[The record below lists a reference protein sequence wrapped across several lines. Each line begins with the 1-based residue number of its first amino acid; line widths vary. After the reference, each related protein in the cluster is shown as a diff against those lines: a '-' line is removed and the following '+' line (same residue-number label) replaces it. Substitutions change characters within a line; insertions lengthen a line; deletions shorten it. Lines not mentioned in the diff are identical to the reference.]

1 MLKKT
6 ALTAGFVAVAGCLI
20 LGSAAFGDSLRVT
33 SAAGMGGVAAN
44 TCTGDGL
51 PGPCGLQV
59 DHTSGTPIAY
69 VQDNTPTSETV
80 YRAEFLFSENDVSL
94 PGGPGAAFRQV
105 IFTAIGPN
113 PRPGVGVCPS
123 TLAFIEAIRCFHIAI
138 DFGAG
143 PNSHYQCHSRG
154 DFCGERSTNGVF
166 FHTDADIDGDDNV
179 KFCIEWEHGVGTDA
193 GKIRLAVIDDGDSC
207 SGATYQVGDVTNNDV
222 RVDFIRLGTPQAN
235 FFGAGETVEYHFDEF
250 ASFRTLAP

>member
-1 MLKKT
+1 MRKT
-6 ALTAGFVAVAGCLI
+6 AHMIKLGVLAGCLV
-20 LGSAAFGDSLRVT
+20 LAPAALADSLSVT

-44 TCTGDGL
+44 TCTGDGM

-59 DHTSGTPIAY
+59 DHDNSSTVY
-69 VQDNTPTSETV
+69 VEDTTPTSELI

-113 PRPGVGVCPS
+113 PRPGVGICHP
-123 TLAFIEAIRCFHIAI
+123 TNAFIEAIRCFHIAV

-143 PNSHYQCHSRG
+143 PNSHYQCYGRG
-154 DFCGERSTNGVF
+154 DFCGERNTGGVI
-166 FHTDADIDGDDNV
+166 FHTDADVDGDDDV
-179 KFCIEWEHGVGTDA
+179 KICIEWERGVGTDA
-193 GKIRLAVIDDGDSC
+193 GKIRLAVVDDGDSC
-207 SGATYQVGDVTNNDV
+207 AGATYQTGNVTNNDV
-222 RVDFIRLGTPQAN
+222 RVDFVRLGTPQAN

-250 ASFRTLAP
+250 ASFRTLSP